1 MRRKLT
7 SAFIDSATAEAGKD
21 RTIYWDDDPRGFGFQ
36 ITSNEAKS
44 FVLQFR
50 HLGRSYRMAISGNLK
65 LAEARKQARAILG
78 EVAKGRNPLAERRKE
93 AAARTNTLESVAESY
108 FRREGRK
115 LRTMEE
121 RQRGLQRLVYPR
133 LGSRQIEDVKR
144 SDLVKLLDKIED
156 ENGAAMADHILAYL
170 SRVFSWQASRSD
182 NFRSPIVRGMR
193 RHNGHAR
200 ARILSDDEIRKL
212 WAATG
217 TLSGA
222 FGPLVR
228 FLLLTACRRTEARYM
243 KRSEVVG
250 DIWTVPPSRQKA
262 NLHHVVPLSKAAKA
276 ILDATPV
283 IDNSDLI
290 FTNDGWRP
298 VSPSKLKP
306 QLDKESGVAGWTLHD
321 LRRSARSLL
330 SRAGVNADHAERCLG
345 HVIGGV
351 RGVYDRHAYLDEKR
365 HAFEALA
372 ALIKRIID
380 PQANIV
386 SLRDAQ

>member
-1 MRRKLT
+1 
-7 SAFIDSATAEAGKD
+7 
-21 RTIYWDDDPRGFGFQ
+21 
-36 ITSNEAKS
+36 
-44 FVLQFR
+44 
-50 HLGRSYRMAISGNLK
+50 
-65 LAEARKQARAILG
+65 
-78 EVAKGRNPLAERRKE
+78 
-93 AAARTNTLESVAESY
+93 
-108 FRREGRK
+108 
-115 LRTMEE
+115 
-121 RQRGLQRLVYPR
+121 
-133 LGSRQIEDVKR
+133 
-144 SDLVKLLDKIED
+144 
-156 ENGAAMADHILAYL
+156 
-170 SRVFSWQASRSD
+170 
-182 NFRSPIVRGMR
+182 
-193 RHNGHAR
+193 
-200 ARILSDDEIRKL
+200 
-212 WAATG
+212 
-217 TLSGA
+217 
-222 FGPLVR
+222 LVR

-276 ILDATPV
+276 ILNAMPV